1 MSSKTKRKKTAKKNY
16 VNKKKKKKTGQR
28 KSKTPKQPISKPK
41 KIDEVKEKT
50 PSNWPKGSNRVKK
63 DPTKFTL
70 DHILRKIQLFLLHLC
85 KVLLIFIK
93 NIKNWINTKYNNIR
107 RGSAS
112 KKKKEKKPQKKLQ
125 LDEKIDDDD
134 EPKLL
139 HYRDYH
145 GFAKITVFFINRIK
159 VVKYDMKR
167 FKKKFK
173 YGTIKDK
180 VLIIVMLILIAIF
193 ALIVAFCIYVIATA
207 PDVSQERL
215 YRSNATIL
223 INKNGDE
230 IKRLGTENREKITYD
245 ELPEVLIDA
254 IVATEDSRFFQH
266 NGIDLARFLKAS
278 IGQVLGQDDAGG
290 GSTLTMQ
297 VSKNA
302 FTSTVSSGFQGI
314 VRKFTDIYLSV
325 FVIEKKYTKEQIMEF
340 YVNIPGLGAGAYG
353 VEQASKIYFGK
364 SVSELTLTEA
374 ALIAGLFQAPSAYNP
389 YAYPDAAESR
399 RNTVLN
405 LMYRH
410 GYITEEERD
419 AAKAVPVE
427 SLLTERESYLS
438 ENISFID
445 TVVEEVV
452 ERTKSAANPKGLDPY
467 TTSMVIYT
475 TMDPERQAVVNDI
488 MNGETYT
495 WKNDVVQAGIAVIDV
510 KDGSIAAIG
519 AGRNKTSE
527 RSFNYATSARR
538 HPGST
543 AKPVLD
549 YGPAIE
555 YLNWSTGQTI
565 IDGKMTYSSGDSIKN
580 WDNKFKGVMTIKQAL
595 AQSRNIP
602 ALFTFQQTTNEQKK
616 EFATNLGWTHL
627 EESDNGTIYE
637 SCSIGGF
644 EGVTPLESAA
654 AYATFAR
661 GGTYIEPYSFT
672 KIEFTDTGEVF
683 EVTPKKVQAMSE
695 ETAYMINM
703 ILKYAV
709 TSGQIGTG
717 SVSGTDIAAKTGT
730 STVDSSVK
738 ESLGIKGNIIG
749 DSWEIAYSPDYA
761 ISLWYGYPE
770 TTKDYYL
777 TSSEGGT
784 ARRTITKLLV
794 KGIMKKK
801 SRFERPSGVV
811 TAEIELGTDP
821 LELASDA
828 TPDSLRSTEYFKKG
842 TVPTTVSTR
851 FSELENPTSLKY
863 SSTATSVT
871 LSWDPIATP
880 DAINEEY
887 LREYFTNS
895 TAYSR
900 WAEKYLQDRLEYNA
914 KNIGNIGYRI
924 YLQDANGNL
933 TELGFT
939 TDTTY
944 TANITLTSTQKFVVK
959 SSYSIFKNNQSSGIS
974 VDVVANS
981 STMDPEEPTTSPSE
995 PSGTYS
1001 IEYIGPTCSTVD
1013 DFNALGSRASDKIR
1027 VMSNG
1032 ENVTANATI
1041 SYSCY
1046 DSNNQETN
1054 CNSLV
1059 SGNEYEILFTIRY
1072 GGSTRNKRITL
1083 KSAC

>member
-1 MSSKTKRKKTAKKNY
+1 
-16 VNKKKKKKTGQR
+16 
-28 KSKTPKQPISKPK
+28 
-41 KIDEVKEKT
+41 
-50 PSNWPKGSNRVKK
+50 
-63 DPTKFTL
+63 
-70 DHILRKIQLFLLHLC
+70 
-85 KVLLIFIK
+85 
-93 NIKNWINTKYNNIR
+93 
-107 RGSAS
+107 
-112 KKKKEKKPQKKLQ
+112 
-125 LDEKIDDDD
+125 
-134 EPKLL
+134 
-139 HYRDYH
+139 
-145 GFAKITVFFINRIK
+145 
-159 VVKYDMKR
+159 
-167 FKKKFK
+167 
-173 YGTIKDK
+173 
-180 VLIIVMLILIAIF
+180 
-193 ALIVAFCIYVIATA
+193 
-207 PDVSQERL
+207 
-215 YRSNATIL
+215 
-223 INKNGDE
+223 
-230 IKRLGTENREKITYD
+230 
-245 ELPEVLIDA
+245 
-254 IVATEDSRFFQH
+254 
-266 NGIDLARFLKAS
+266 
-278 IGQVLGQDDAGG
+278 
-290 GSTLTMQ
+290 
-297 VSKNA
+297 
-302 FTSTVSSGFQGI
+302 
-314 VRKFTDIYLSV
+314 
-325 FVIEKKYTKEQIMEF
+325 
-340 YVNIPGLGAGAYG
+340 
-353 VEQASKIYFGK
+353 
-364 SVSELTLTEA
+364 
-374 ALIAGLFQAPSAYNP
+374 
-389 YAYPDAAESR
+389 
-399 RNTVLN
+399 
-405 LMYRH
+405 
-410 GYITEEERD
+410 
-419 AAKAVPVE
+419 
-427 SLLTERESYLS
+427 
-438 ENISFID
+438 
-445 TVVEEVV
+445 
-452 ERTKSAANPKGLDPY
+452 
-467 TTSMVIYT
+467 
-475 TMDPERQAVVNDI
+475 
-488 MNGETYT
+488 
-495 WKNDVVQAGIAVIDV
+495 
-510 KDGSIAAIG
+510 
-519 AGRNKTSE
+519 
-527 RSFNYATSARR
+527 
-538 HPGST
+538 
-543 AKPVLD
+543 
-549 YGPAIE
+549 
-555 YLNWSTGQTI
+555 
-565 IDGKMTYSSGDSIKN
+565 MTYSSGDSIKN

-794 KGIMKKK
+794 KGIMKKN

-939 TDTTY
+939 TNTTY

-995 PSGTYS
+995 QVEL
-1001 IEYIGPTCSTVD
+1001 IQ
-1013 DFNALGSRASDKIR
+1013 
-1027 VMSNG
+1027 SN
-1032 ENVTANATI
+1032 I
-1041 SYSCY
+1041 L
-1046 DSNNQETN
+1046 DQ
-1054 CNSLV
+1054 LV
-1059 SGNEYEILFTIRY
+1059 QL
-1072 GGSTRNKRITL
+1072 
-1083 KSAC
+1083 